1 MKMETR
7 SRAIDK
13 LYKRR
18 DRIEMPDFQREEV
31 WPVNKKR
38 LLIDS
43 ILKGWHLPKFY
54 FRKSD
59 DGTLECVDG
68 QQRLSAIFSFFD
80 NNLTLSD
87 ETASQSKARS
97 YSELD
102 DDCSDAFDD
111 FEIEIEEI
119 EDASD
124 WELEELFKRLQL
136 GEPLN
141 TAEKINAIQGELRDF
156 CHEIACKPFFAERIG
171 IKNTRYAHFET
182 VVKWVFVEA
191 RGIQPQMRYPQLES
205 LLTENRTFSRSSD
218 TAKRID
224 SAANFLGRAFSNDCR
239 MVRNRAN
246 ALSVCMLASRV
257 YVQNLT
263 SDMAPVVFRD
273 FVQTFF
279 SNLSDEVE
287 KGSKAVDKE
296 LLRYQQAITAGSTGG
311 DSIRARIAILMS
323 RLAAHSP
330 NFSPLLSSYQE
341 ARDAANVALEDTHHA
356 VRQLIYEVN
365 TQHAARN
372 GEDCFR
378 MTTKSS
384 KALDDL
390 GRILGDINSF
400 GDFID
405 AIYFLIY
412 EGSGNG
418 KRFGE
423 TFPNMVEEIKC
434 LRTDIRH
441 DLDHGKETIASKKH
455 LRHAELMQKYTGK
468 RTREECGPEELMS
481 GQFRIL
487 REMVSFLTNL
497 KSSY

>member
-13 LYKRR
+13 IYKRR

-31 WPVNKKR
+31 WPDHKKR

-43 ILKGWHLPKFY
+43 ILRGWHLPKFF
-54 FRKSD
+54 FRKGD
-59 DGTLECVDG
+59 EGTLECVDG

-80 NNLTLSD
+80 NNLALSD
-87 ETASQSKARS
+87 DTARRLKARK
-97 YSELD
+97 YDDLD
-102 DDCSDAFDD
+102 DSSSDAFDD

-119 EDASD
+119 ADASD
-124 WELEELFKRLQL
+124 EELEELFKRLQL

-141 TAEKINAIQGELRDF
+141 TAEKVNAIQGELRDF
-156 CHEIACKPFFAERIG
+156 CHEIALKPFFSERIG

-218 TAKRID
+218 SAKRID
-224 SAANFLGRAFSNDCR
+224 GAANFLGKAFPDQCK

-263 SDMAPVVFRD
+263 SHSAPEIFRD

-279 SNLSDEVE
+279 SNLSDEVQ

-330 NFSPLLSSYQE
+330 KFAPLLSSYRE
-341 ARDAANVALEDTHHA
+341 AQDAARVALEDTHHA
-356 VRQLIYEVN
+356 VRQLVYEVN
-365 TQHAARN
+365 TQHAARD
-372 GEDCFR
+372 GGDCLK

-390 GRILGDINSF
+390 GRTFGDVEAF
-400 GDFID
+400 GDFVD
-405 AIYFLIY
+405 ASYFLIY

-418 KRFGE
+418 KRLSE
-423 TFPNMVEEIKC
+423 PMPILVEEIKC
-434 LRTDIRH
+434 LRADIRH
-441 DLDHGKETIASKKH
+441 DLDHGRESAAAKKH
-455 LRHAELMQKYTGK
+455 LRHADVMQKYTGK
-468 RTREECGPEELMS
+468 RTREECGPEEFMS
-481 GQFRIL
+481 GQLRIL
-487 REMVSFLTNL
+487 REMASSLTNL
-497 KSSY
+497 KS